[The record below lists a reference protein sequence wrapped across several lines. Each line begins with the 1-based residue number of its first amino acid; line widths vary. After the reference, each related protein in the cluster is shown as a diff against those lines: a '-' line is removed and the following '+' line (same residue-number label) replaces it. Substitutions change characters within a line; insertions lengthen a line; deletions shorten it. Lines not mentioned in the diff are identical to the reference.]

1 MTTAFVGVPERA
13 RPGEVIPVKVLIR
26 HPMETGH
33 RRDRVGAPIPR
44 DIIHSFRA
52 EYAGHEVFRMDLFPG
67 IAANPYLEFR
77 TVATR
82 TGPLTCHWED
92 DGGQRYSQ
100 SVTVTVE

>member
-1 MTTAFVGVPERA
+1 MKPAFIKVPERVK
-13 RPGEVIPVKVLIR
+13 RGEVFPVKVLIR

-52 EYAGHEVFRMDLFPG
+52 DYDGDVVFRMELFPG

-82 TGPLTCHWED
+82 TGTLTCRWED
-92 DGGQRYSQ
+92 DAGGRHSQ
-100 SVTVTVE
+100 SVTITVE